1 MIWLD
6 LYLLKKQLWLA
17 FHDRKPSLCMHEA
30 FTVCMPLFWSLFHA
44 TQVILKFAHHVLFPC
59 FWETLRSV
67 YIDFLIQ
74 VSIEKHSLYVQFLKV
89 ELFLAVICI
98 VNLKYWASRLEE
110 IFQCNQLNLFAKI
123 IWKLVRPCIF
133 WIHRDHSSPNTLIC
147 CEVHYFP

>member
-1 MIWLD
+1 MTGLISLEETTVVSISRQETFLVHAWSFHS
-6 LYLLKKQLWLA
+6 LYA
-17 FHDRKPSLCMHEA
+17 
-30 FTVCMPLFWSLFHA
+30 LFWSLFHA

-89 ELFLAVICI
+89 ELFLSII
-98 VNLKYWASRLEE
+98 RKVNLKYWASRLEE

-123 IWKLVRPCIF
+123 IWKLVGPCIF

-147 CEVHYFP
+147 CEAHSFP